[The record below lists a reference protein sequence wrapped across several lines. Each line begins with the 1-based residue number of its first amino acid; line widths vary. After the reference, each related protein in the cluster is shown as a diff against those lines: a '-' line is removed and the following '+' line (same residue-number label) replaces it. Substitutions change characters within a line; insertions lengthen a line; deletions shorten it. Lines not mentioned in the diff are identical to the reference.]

1 MNSSDLGKSDL
12 MEHEINTGD
21 CTPIKQPPRHIPPH
35 QREIIDQQLDE
46 LVANGRVEQSQS
58 PWSSPVVLARKHD
71 GTYRMC
77 IDFRRLNQYTQK
89 DAISLPRTDDV
100 LEALGGAQWFSCLDL
115 ASGYWQ
121 MPVKEEDKPKTAF
134 STHRGQFQWRVMP
147 FGLTNGPASFTRL
160 MNLALSGLTWTHCLV
175 YLDDIIIWGSTFEEH
190 LHRLRLVFDRIQA
203 AGLKLK
209 PTKCQFL
216 KREVTFLGHVVSGGG
231 IRTNPEKVKAV
242 ETWPTP
248 LDVKELHSFLGLA
261 SYYRRFIAG
270 FSIIAEP
277 LYKLCRKDTPF
288 HWQQE
293 QQSAFEE
300 LKHRLVSA
308 PVLAYPDFNVGA
320 GSFILDTDA
329 SQHLGIGAVL
339 SQLQPDG
346 TERVIAYG
354 SRSLNEHE
362 RNYCTTRL
370 EMLALVT
377 YVDHFRY
384 YLLGRRFCLRT
395 DHHSLTWLMSFK
407 EPQGQVAR
415 WLERLQEYD
424 YTIEHRPG
432 RQHGNAD
439 ALSRRP
445 RRHHGECP
453 SCVPSARPQVAA
465 VAGLPTVHK
474 QCEGRDIWSTAAV
487 AQAQREDPE
496 ENECEILEAGL
507 DKGRASV
514 LRWLP
519 YLCQVQV

>member
-1 MNSSDLGKSDL
+1 MKSRQVIVL
-12 MEHEINTGD
+12 QL
-21 CTPIKQPPRHIPPH
+21 KQPPRRIPPH
-35 QREIIDQQLDE
+35 QREIIDNQLDE
-46 LVANGRVEQSQS
+46 LLSTGRVEQSQS

-71 GTYRMC
+71 GTYRVY
-77 IDFRRLNQYTQK
+77 RLSKTQP
-89 DAISLPRTDDV
+89 DALSLPRTDDV

-121 MPVKEEDKPKTAF
+121 MQVKEEDRPKTAF

-175 YLDDIIIWGSTFEEH
+175 YLDDIIIWAPTFEDH
-190 LHRLRLVFDRIQA
+190 LRRLRLVFDRIRA

-216 KREVTFLGHVVSGGG
+216 KKEATFLGHVVSCEG
-231 IRTNPEKVKAV
+231 IKTDPEKVKAV
-242 ETWPTP
+242 ETWPMP
-248 LDVKELHSFLGLA
+248 QDVTELQSFLGLA
-261 SYYRRFIAG
+261 SYYKRFISG
-270 FSIIAEP
+270 FSVIAEP
-277 LYKLCRKDTPF
+277 LYKLCRKGIPF
-288 HWQQE
+288 HWERE

-308 PVLAYPDFNVGA
+308 PVLAYPDFNPGA
-320 GSFILDTDA
+320 GLFILDTDA
-329 SQHLGIGAVL
+329 SQRLGIGAVL

-362 RNYCTTRL
+362 KNYCTTRL

-384 YLLGRRFCLRT
+384 YLLGRRFCVRT
-395 DHHSLTWLMSFK
+395 DHHLLTWLMSFK
-407 EPQGQVAR
+407 EPQGQVVR

-424 YTIEHRPG
+424 FEIQHRPG
-432 RQHGNAD
+432 KVHSNAD

-445 RRHHGECP
+445 RRYHGDCP
-453 SCVPSARPQVAA
+453 SSHRQ
-465 VAGLPTVHK
+465 
-474 QCEGRDIWSTAAV
+474 ISSW
-487 AQAQREDPE
+487 
-496 ENECEILEAGL
+496 
-507 DKGRASV
+507 
-514 LRWLP
+514 
-519 YLCQVQV
+519 